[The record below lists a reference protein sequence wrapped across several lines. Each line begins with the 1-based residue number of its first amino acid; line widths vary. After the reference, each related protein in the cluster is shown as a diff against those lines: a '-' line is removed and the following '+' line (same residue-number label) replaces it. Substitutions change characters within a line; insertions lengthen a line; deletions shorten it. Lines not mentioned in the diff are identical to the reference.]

1 MIDIKNVYLD
11 KKEKKWN
18 FYGGGAVL

>member
-1 MIDIKNVYLD
+1 MIDIRNVYLD